1 MGSLLKRYMRQPGLV
16 RPPAAKDVM
25 TGSDT
30 VSRERRTGPEKP
42 KKAREL
48 GGVRSPLS
56 P

>member
-30 VSRERRTGPEKP
+30 VSRERRTGPEK
-42 KKAREL
+42 KAREL